1 MVGCADCAVSANVP
15 RETVVFEQHYRLSLV
30 IVRSS
35 DNPEMPLTT
44 QNQLV
49 SMHTSTNKREVNQM
63 SILKKIEIAAAVA
76 LTVFIAGTA
85 IGLMVLCTVAK
96 LSGAM

>member
-1 MVGCADCAVSANVP
+1 
-15 RETVVFEQHYRLSLV
+15 
-30 IVRSS
+30 
-35 DNPEMPLTT
+35 MPLTT

-49 SMHTSTNKREVNQM
+49 SMHTSTNKRGVNQM

-96 LSGAM
+96 LSGAL

>member
-1 MVGCADCAVSANVP
+1 
-15 RETVVFEQHYRLSLV
+15 
-30 IVRSS
+30 
-35 DNPEMPLTT
+35 
-44 QNQLV
+44 
-49 SMHTSTNKREVNQM
+49 M

-85 IGLMVLCTVAK
+85 ISLMVLCTVAK

>member
-1 MVGCADCAVSANVP
+1 
-15 RETVVFEQHYRLSLV
+15 
-30 IVRSS
+30 
-35 DNPEMPLTT
+35 
-44 QNQLV
+44 
-49 SMHTSTNKREVNQM
+49 M
-63 SILKKIEIAAAVA
+63 SILKQIEIVAAIA

>member
-1 MVGCADCAVSANVP
+1 M
-15 RETVVFEQHYRLSLV
+15 
-30 IVRSS
+30 
-35 DNPEMPLTT
+35 DNKQPGA
-44 QNQLV
+44 
-49 SMHTSTNKREVNQM
+49 NQM

-96 LSGAM
+96 LSGAL